1 MRRQALILLY
11 PEYKW
16 TIWPYKSISTNI
28 TININITL
36 NINISTSTN
45 ITITVYIDP
54 SKMTRNVLRCV
65 SFYSCLIHLKHQTIL
80 YAFLPFSFTSLSTSS
95 TVLNSFENSSGTFT
109 SGAVTYACDTV
120 RYSSTLELS

>member
-16 TIWPYKSISTNI
+16 TIWPYKNISTNI
-28 TININITL
+28 TINIT
-36 NINISTSTN
+36 INIAIN
-45 ITITVYIDP
+45 ITVYIDP
-54 SKMTRNVLRCV
+54 LKMTRNVLRCV
-65 SFYSCLIHLKHQTIL
+65 SFYSCLIRLKHQTIL

-95 TVLNSFENSSGTFT
+95 TVLNSLENSSGTFT
-109 SGAVTYACDTV
+109 SGAIIYACDTV